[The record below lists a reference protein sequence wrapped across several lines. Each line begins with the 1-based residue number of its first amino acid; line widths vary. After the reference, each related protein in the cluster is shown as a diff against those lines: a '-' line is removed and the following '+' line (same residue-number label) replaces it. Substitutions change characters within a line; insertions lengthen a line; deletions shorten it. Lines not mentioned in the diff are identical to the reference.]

1 MDATRLAKFNVGQR
15 VTWDGRLHKIEETT
29 TNELGFSKYRCP
41 YFYFCGGGRLVLR
54 SIVRAHFRK
63 HGCNPKLMKPLL
75 LH

>member
-41 YFYFCGGGRLVLR
+41 YFIFVGVGGLY
-54 SIVRAHFRK
+54 
-63 HGCNPKLMKPLL
+63 
-75 LH
+75 